1 MKDLKLKDLEFTIM
15 FSVQF
20 LAVSLGTPM
29 IKQITSWFSEVGNYL
44 SELYG
49 NNPIIGTCN

>member
-20 LAVSLGTPM
+20 LAVSLGTPV